1 MKNIYC
7 KIAIVLLSSILL
19 SCKFE
24 ATNSGSSNS
33 ASSTQTQSLH
43 PIESKSSN
51 ISFDGTEFQKTSF
64 ATVIPNGKTATIPA
78 GNCTLTGYV
87 FVTDRTVTLSSYE
100 MGQCEVTE
108 ELYEA
113 VIGSLPTKMKMT
125 DTGEVTKLRPV
136 VGLTA
141 GEAFKFCNALSEKM
155 GYDPVYSDIAWTDI
169 GNYSHCTTV
178 KLDMKKNGYR
188 LPTEAEWEYAARGA
202 GITAE
207 DWNYKYSENDK
218 IKKVAWCSYNS
229 TGASDEIEEGITHEV
244 GIKKPNALYLYDM
257 SGNASEWCQDFYLN

>member
-87 FVTDRTVTLSSYE
+87 L
-100 MGQCEVTE
+100 
-108 ELYEA
+108 
-113 VIGSLPTKMKMT
+113 
-125 DTGEVTKLRPV
+125 
-136 VGLTA
+136 
-141 GEAFKFCNALSEKM
+141 
-155 GYDPVYSDIAWTDI
+155 
-169 GNYSHCTTV
+169 
-178 KLDMKKNGYR
+178 
-188 LPTEAEWEYAARGA
+188 
-202 GITAE
+202 
-207 DWNYKYSENDK
+207 
-218 IKKVAWCSYNS
+218 
-229 TGASDEIEEGITHEV
+229 
-244 GIKKPNALYLYDM
+244 
-257 SGNASEWCQDFYLN
+257 